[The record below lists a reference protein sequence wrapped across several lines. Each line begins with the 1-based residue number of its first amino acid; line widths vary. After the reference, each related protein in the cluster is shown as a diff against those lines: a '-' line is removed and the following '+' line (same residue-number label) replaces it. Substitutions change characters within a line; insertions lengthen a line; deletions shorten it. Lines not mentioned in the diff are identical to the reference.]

1 MNNFKLIAII
11 TYILISS
18 FVCSS
23 QVEIRNYI
31 ISNNDTCLRCVLGS
45 EYDRT
50 ITYFFPTS
58 KINRLEFEKRTS
70 QLVSDLKTITDSILV
85 QFVYYKENVK
95 SDAKGMKLIS
105 AKDTILINYFNCFI
119 KGIDSNLLY
128 HSKSKMVLNFE
139 IKNLNQSDNLFDVQ
153 INDSNVCIELLNK
166 LSYFNDFIIETL
178 NPKYSELEQIYILQ
192 KDLIE
197 SNNQNRICYERI
209 NKLNKEIK
217 KIEENLNLLKN
228 DLETLKEKN
237 QKPNKEKKQND

>member
-1 MNNFKLIAII
+1 MNNFKLIAFI
-11 TYILISS
+11 TYIFISS
-18 FVCSS
+18 FFCFS
-23 QVEIRNYI
+23 QVEIRHYI

-58 KINRLEFEKRTS
+58 KINRLEFDKRTS
-70 QLVSDLKTITDSILV
+70 QLVSDLKTIKDSVLL

-119 KGIDSNLLY
+119 KGIDSNILY
-128 HSKSKMVLNFE
+128 HSKSKMLLNFE
-139 IKNLNQSDNLFDVQ
+139 ITNLNQSDNLFEVQ

-166 LSYFNDFIIETL
+166 LYYFNDFIVETL
-178 NPKYSELEQIYILQ
+178 NPKYSQLEQIDLLQ
-192 KDLIE
+192 KELIE
-197 SNNQNRICYERI
+197 SNNQNRIYYERT
-209 NKLNKEIK
+209 NQLNKEIK

-228 DLETLKEKN
+228 DIEILKEQN
-237 QKPNKEKKQND
+237 QRTNKEKKKND